1 MVPLE
6 YSYKF
11 DAFILYTS
19 DCLAQSQVCMCAFYF
34 LSGHHCAVRI
44 PLGVFWLQH
53 RCFLNL
59 SLSVGQAPWLVLMLM
74 AWLVLREFNYPEI
87 MLVSVWLLYVR
98 CPYDYVHVWRH
109 FMLPTCPAVASS
121 EVFLAPTPHSNSYC
135 ISSRH
140 SSWIWNTYWICVL

>member
-53 RCFLNL
+53 ICFLNQPVSGTG
-59 SLSVGQAPWLVLMLM
+59 SLVGA
-74 AWLVLREFNYPEI
+74 
-87 MLVSVWLLYVR
+87 YV
-98 CPYDYVHVWRH
+98 DG
-109 FMLPTCPAVASS
+109 MTCP
-121 EVFLAPTPHSNSYC
+121 EG
-135 ISSRH
+135 I
-140 SSWIWNTYWICVL
+140 